1 MKKKKMIYKEKI
13 EVGKTYYYKYI
24 VMLWI
29 VKIVIISTN
38 LKSYRWMDKI
48 QMICRWSRY
57 NCYNAYQLLSLIG
70 VIGVTLLVISLGVLG
85 LILL

>member
-1 MKKKKMIYKEKI
+1 MKKMIYKEKI
-13 EVGKTYYYKYI
+13 EIGKTYYNKYI

-29 VKIVIISTN
+29 LKIVIISTN
-38 LKSYRWMDKI
+38 MQGYRWMDKI

-70 VIGVTLLVISLGVLG
+70 VIGVALLVIVLGLLG